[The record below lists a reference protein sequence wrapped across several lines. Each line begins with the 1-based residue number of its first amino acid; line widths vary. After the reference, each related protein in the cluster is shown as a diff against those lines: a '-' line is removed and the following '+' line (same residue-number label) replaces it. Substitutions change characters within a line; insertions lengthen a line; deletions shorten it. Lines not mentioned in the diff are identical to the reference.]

1 MRLPRM
7 TTRRWMVAVSV
18 VALILGTLVII
29 LRWDLNPY
37 ITVMIF
43 NETNAALS
51 DVIVSYGDGQ
61 RRAERIEA
69 GGIATSDIQSYGESG
84 IILSYRD
91 SQGNPRTSEGL
102 AYIET
107 GFRGSLEIHVRD
119 AGLRLVDDIRVGPY
133 PGPWMIRLSPAGRL
147 KVVKPR

>member
-1 MRLPRM
+1 MAYCEMQHRQQTYRAQAWYHPAASHPELVVGVARRIPMRLPRM

-84 IILSYRD
+84 IILS
-91 SQGNPRTSEGL
+91 
-102 AYIET
+102 
-107 GFRGSLEIHVRD
+107 
-119 AGLRLVDDIRVGPY
+119 
-133 PGPWMIRLSPAGRL
+133 
-147 KVVKPR
+147 